1 MDFLLTR
8 LFAENVNHSSQIA
21 LYVMNQ
27 AVLNVKI
34 GFIWK
39 VLFVNYVI
47 PNLIIA
53 YLVTRQSVLCN
64 ATTCRSCLNAFYL
77 DNGIC
82 STCETI
88 HPNCEVCD
96 ETDCYKCKNKLF
108 LRDGKCLSCGD
119 IYNNCTKCD
128 ETRCLECMDH
138 FYLSNYNCDI
148 CKTNCDVCHSEST
161 CSKCFD
167 GYYYKEDDKICSLC
181 NMKGYYIDSKSCK
194 KCNANC
200 IDCLSQTKCVSCIE
214 GYYLVNTTSEE
225 MTESFG
231 RCTDCSTRGC
241 TTCNSTS
248 CITCEINK
256 YIDEGGLCSV
266 CKPDN
271 DKCISCFIDENRN
284 KKCDKCKLG
293 FWIED
298 FECVTCETCG
308 SSGCSNKTNGLCFN
322 CLSPNEVL
330 IEGICQIDE
339 NCISIEPKRVPVWL
353 SDSNC
358 VLCLE
363 EYYLKDLKC
372 LKCDEILTNC
382 IKCGLLNYSN
392 YNEVYCD
399 ICTIGNYQ
407 NVVNK

>member
-1 MDFLLTR
+1 MEMDVLNAMKRSTFVLHVL
-8 LFAENVNHSSQIA
+8 A

-27 AVLNVKI
+27 AVLNAKM
-34 GFIWK
+34 GFISIIM
-39 VLFVNYVI
+39 FVNHVI
-47 PNLIIA
+47 PYLIIA
-53 YLVTRQSVLCN
+53 YLVMYQSVPCN

-96 ETDCYKCKNKLF
+96 ETDCYKCKSGLF
-108 LRDGKCLSCGD
+108 LRDGKWLNCGD
-119 IYNNCTKCD
+119 LYENCTRCD
-128 ETRCLECMDH
+128 DTRCLECMDH

-181 NMKGYYIDSKSCK
+181 DMKGYYIDSKSCK
-194 KCNANC
+194 KCSATC

-214 GYYLVNTTSEE
+214 GYYLENTTSEE

-231 RCTDCSTRGC
+231 TCTDCSTRGC
-241 TTCNSTS
+241 ITCNSTS

-256 YIDEGGLCSV
+256 YIDESGLCSV

-271 DKCISCFIDENRN
+271 VKSISCFIDENGN
-284 KKCDKCKLG
+284 KKCEKCKPG
-293 FWIED
+293 FWIEK

-308 SSGCSNKTNGLCFN
+308 KLINFEGNYFTKDEFHCKEVSG
-322 CLSPNEVL
+322 
-330 IEGICQIDE
+330 
-339 NCISIEPKRVPVWL
+339 
-353 SDSNC
+353 SNC

-363 EYYLKDLKC
+363 EYYLKDLQC
-372 LKCDEILTNC
+372 LKCYEILTNC

-399 ICTIGNYQ
+399 ICTIGNSQ
-407 NVVNK
+407 KVVNK